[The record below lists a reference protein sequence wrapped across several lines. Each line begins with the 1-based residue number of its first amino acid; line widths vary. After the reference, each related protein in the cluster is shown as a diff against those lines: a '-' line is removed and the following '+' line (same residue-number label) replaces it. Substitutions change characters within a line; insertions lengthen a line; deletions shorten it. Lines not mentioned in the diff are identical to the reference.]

1 MYLAPSP
8 RQLLFLGCIV
18 SVFAVV
24 FVGGARVVLMTC
36 APFNIQRSLIT
47 EQLYYSAE
55 SVMPGSTVNQR
66 AHTAGKIIAGA
77 DISIDFANLQE
88 CMRGS

>member
-1 MYLAPSP
+1 MLANMAS
-8 RQLLFLGCIV
+8 
-18 SVFAVV
+18 ADTVV
-24 FVGGARVVLMTC
+24 FVGGARVVLMAC

-77 DISIDFANLQE
+77 DISIDFAYLQE